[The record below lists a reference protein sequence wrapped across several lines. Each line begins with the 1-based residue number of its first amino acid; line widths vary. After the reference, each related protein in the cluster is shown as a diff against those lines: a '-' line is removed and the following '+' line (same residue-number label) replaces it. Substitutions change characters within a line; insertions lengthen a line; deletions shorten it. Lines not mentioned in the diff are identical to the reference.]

1 MYTKYPYTL
10 IHRLAQSLIGK
21 LIKVIASLVS
31 HGTEC
36 LCSPRAMAKF
46 FGFSYCQPYITENS
60 APAQSWVSH
69 RVLCLFMS
77 MHHCPTL
84 HYLLIVIPSIS
95 NQTHLSIS
103 TMLSVT
109 RSLYHSLLCINEMLY
124 STITAVFHD
133 LVKLKANQNDL
144 FVSHEISQS
153 CDFVWRKW
161 GIDQICGARGSRP
174 VIGILLH
181 VMMRIMMALRHRG
194 NVCIEVYTLTV
205 LGKLFPTGQHMM
217 GAGDASVQVLVLC
230 PMYGVHMNVCL
241 HFTGVHAP

>member
-1 MYTKYPYTL
+1 MYTKYPNTL

-31 HGTEC
+31 HRTEC
-36 LCSPRAMAKF
+36 LCSLRAMAMF
-46 FGFSYCQPYITENS
+46 FGFSYCQPPYITENS
-60 APAQSWVSH
+60 APAQSCVSH
-69 RVLCLFMS
+69 RGLCLFMS
-77 MHHCPTL
+77 MHHRLTL

-109 RSLYHSLLCINEMLY
+109 RRLYHSLLCINEMLY

-153 CDFVWRKW
+153 CDFVWRK
-161 GIDQICGARGSRP
+161 
-174 VIGILLH
+174 
-181 VMMRIMMALRHRG
+181 
-194 NVCIEVYTLTV
+194 
-205 LGKLFPTGQHMM
+205 
-217 GAGDASVQVLVLC
+217 
-230 PMYGVHMNVCL
+230 
-241 HFTGVHAP
+241 

>member
-1 MYTKYPYTL
+1 MYTKYPNTL

-36 LCSPRAMAKF
+36 LCSPRALV
-46 FGFSYCQPYITENS
+46 SHIVSLPYITENS
-60 APAQSWVSH
+60 APAQSCVSH

-153 CDFVWRKW
+153 CDFVWRK
-161 GIDQICGARGSRP
+161 
-174 VIGILLH
+174 
-181 VMMRIMMALRHRG
+181 
-194 NVCIEVYTLTV
+194 
-205 LGKLFPTGQHMM
+205 
-217 GAGDASVQVLVLC
+217 
-230 PMYGVHMNVCL
+230 
-241 HFTGVHAP
+241 

>member
-1 MYTKYPYTL
+1 MYTKYPNTL

-21 LIKVIASLVS
+21 LIKVIASLQTEHSVCVVPGLWRCSLVS
-31 HGTEC
+31 HIV
-36 LCSPRAMAKF
+36 SHR
-46 FGFSYCQPYITENS
+46 YITENG
-60 APAQSWVSH
+60 APAQSCVSH

-181 VMMRIMMALRHRG
+181 VMMRIMMALRDRG

-241 HFTGVHAP
+241 HFAGVHAP